1 MSITSNELLKKVLTM
16 VLAGGEGQRLYPLTK
31 DRAKPAVPFGGIYR
45 IIDFTLSNCLNS
57 GFHKI
62 VILTQYK
69 SLSLDRHINRGW
81 WNLFNYQLDD
91 YIEIIPPQ
99 MRVSEMWYR
108 GTADAIY
115 HNIYTLEME
124 HPEKVLILGGDHVYK
139 MDYRKM
145 LRYHVEKRADLT
157 VGAVE
162 VSVEEAHR
170 FGVLQVDETNC
181 ILGFQ
186 EKPQTPQPMPSDP
199 TRVLASMGIY
209 LFNTEVLV
217 KRVMEDAKRDTSHDF
232 GKDIIPAMV
241 GRDKVFAYPF
251 EDENKKPTKY
261 WRDIGTLDT
270 YWEANMDLVEVDPLF
285 NLYDK
290 DWPIR
295 TFQEQFPPAK
305 TVLSNGELRGMALD
319 SLVSPGCIISG
330 ARVRHSVLSPDV
342 RVEIGSEIID
352 SVVMEG
358 VRIGKNVRIK
368 GAIIDKGV
376 VIPDNTLIGYNL
388 DEDRKHFTVTNR
400 GIVVVPKEM
409 PLV

>member
-1 MSITSNELLKKVLTM
+1 MSIPGNEKLKGILTM
-16 VLAGGEGQRLYPLTK
+16 ILAGGEGQRLYPLTK

-69 SLSLDRHINRGW
+69 SLSLDRHIRQGW
-81 WNLFNYQLDD
+81 WGLFNYQMDD
-91 YIEIIPPQ
+91 YVEIIPPQ
-99 MRVSEMWYR
+99 MRVSDQWYR

-115 HNIYTLEME
+115 HNIYTLERE
-124 HPEKVLILGGDHVYK
+124 HPKKVLILGGDHVYK

-145 LRYHVEKRADLT
+145 LCYHLEKQAEIT

-162 VSVEEAHR
+162 VPLEEGHR
-170 FGVLQVDETNC
+170 FGVLRVDAENR

-186 EKPQTPQPMPSDP
+186 EKPKSPIPMPSDP
-199 TRVLASMGIY
+199 KKVLASMGIY

-217 KRVMEDAKRDTSHDF
+217 KRVVEDAKKDSSHDF
-232 GKDIIPAMV
+232 GKDVIPSMV

-251 EDENKKPTKY
+251 EDENKKPVKY
-261 WRDIGTLDT
+261 WRDIGTLDA
-270 YWEANMDLVEVDPLF
+270 YWEANMDLVELDPLF
-285 NLYDK
+285 NLYDR

-305 TVLSNGELRGMALD
+305 TVLSNGEMKGTALS
-319 SLVSPGCIISG
+319 SLLSPGCIISG
-330 ARVRHSVLSPDV
+330 ARVIHSVLSPDV
-342 RVEIGSEIID
+342 RIEIGSEVID
-352 SVVMEG
+352 SVVMDS

-368 GAIIDKGV
+368 RAIIDKGV
-376 VIPDNTLIGYNL
+376 IVPDNTLIGYNL
-388 DEDRKHFTVTNR
+388 EEDRKHFTVTDK
-400 GIVVVPKEM
+400 GIVVVPKEL
-409 PLV
+409 PII

>member
-1 MSITSNELLKKVLTM
+1 MVATNNELLKRILVM
-16 VLAGGEGQRLYPLTK
+16 ILAGGEGQRLYPLTK

-45 IIDFTLSNCLNS
+45 IVDFSLSNCLNS
-57 GFHKI
+57 GLHKV

-69 SLSLDRHINRGW
+69 SLSLDRHIRMGW
-81 WNLFNYQLDD
+81 WNLFNCQLDE
-91 YIEIIPPQ
+91 YVEIIPPQ
-99 MRVSEMWYR
+99 MRVSDQWYR

-115 HNIYTLEME
+115 HNIYTLERE

-145 LRYHVEKRADLT
+145 LHYHMEKQADLT

-162 VSVEEAHR
+162 APLEEAHR
-170 FGVLQVDETNC
+170 FGVLQVDEQYR

-186 EKPQTPQPMPSDP
+186 EKPKTPRPMPSDP
-199 TRVLASMGIY
+199 NKVLASMGIY

-217 KRVMEDAKRDTSHDF
+217 RRVVEDAKRPTSHDF
-232 GKDIIPAMV
+232 GKDVIPAMV

-251 EDENKKPTKY
+251 EDENKKPIKY
-261 WRDIGTLDT
+261 WRDIGTLEA
-270 YWEANMDLVEVDPLF
+270 YWEANMDLLAVDPLF

-295 TFQEQFPPAK
+295 TFQEQFPPVK
-305 TVLSNGELRGMALD
+305 TVLSNGEMRGVALD

-330 ARVRHSVLSPDV
+330 ARVVHSVLSPDV
-342 RVEIGSEIID
+342 RIEIGSEIID
-352 SVVMEG
+352 SVVLEG
-358 VRIGKNVRIK
+358 VRIGKNASIK
-368 GAIIDKGV
+368 RAIIDKGV
-376 VIPDNTLIGYNL
+376 VVPDNTHIGHNPE
-388 DEDRKHFTVTNR
+388 EDLRHFTVTDK

-409 PLV
+409 PFI

>member
-1 MSITSNELLKKVLTM
+1 M

-69 SLSLDRHINRGW
+69 SLSLDRHIQLGW
-81 WNLFNYQLDD
+81 WNLFNYHLDE
-91 YIEIIPPQ
+91 YIDIIPPQ
-99 MRVSEMWYR
+99 MRVSDQWYR

-115 HNIYTLEME
+115 QNIYTLERE

-145 LRYHVEKRADLT
+145 LSYHIEKQADLT

-162 VSVEEAHR
+162 VPIEESHR
-170 FGVLQVDETNC
+170 FGVLQVDETNQ

-186 EKPQTPQPMPSDP
+186 EKPSSPEPMPSDP
-199 TRVLASMGIY
+199 TKILASMGIY
-209 LFNTEVLV
+209 LFDTEILV
-217 KRVMEDAKRDTSHDF
+217 RRIIEDAKKDTTHDF
-232 GKDIIPAMV
+232 GKDVIPAMV
-241 GRDKVFAYPF
+241 GKDKVYAYSF
-251 EDENKKPTKY
+251 EDENQKPIKY
-261 WRDIGTLDT
+261 WRDIGTLDA
-270 YWEANMDLVEVDPLF
+270 YWEANMDLVAVDPLF

-290 DWPIR
+290 HWPIR

-305 TVLSNGELRGMALD
+305 TVLSNGEFRGVALD
-319 SLVSPGCIISG
+319 SLVSPGCILSG
-330 ARVRHSVLSPDV
+330 ARVIHSVLSPDV
-342 RVEIGSEIID
+342 RIEFGSEVID
-352 SVVMEG
+352 SVVMDG
-358 VRIGKNVRIK
+358 VRIGKDVKIK
-368 GAIIDKGV
+368 RAIIDKGV
-376 VIPDNTLIGYNL
+376 VVPDGTLIGYNL
-388 DEDRKHFTVTNR
+388 EEDRRHFTVTEK

-409 PLV
+409 PLI